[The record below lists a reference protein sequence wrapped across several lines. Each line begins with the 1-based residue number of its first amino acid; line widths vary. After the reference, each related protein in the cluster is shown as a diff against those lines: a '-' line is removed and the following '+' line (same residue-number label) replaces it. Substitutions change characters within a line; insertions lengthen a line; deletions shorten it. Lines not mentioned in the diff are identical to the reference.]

1 MVSAQHSPNRWGA
14 VLDELAAD
22 VRRVAD
28 RLRGLSAAQL
38 AAPPRPST
46 QRWPEY
52 GSRAQ
57 AGRAAATELALVAC
71 SLEAAAGSPREAP
84 DLPKV
89 SDFAVGDQVAVTG
102 HDLVAA
108 MARTAPATEVWLG
121 SSQQSTAAEAVS
133 RAARCL
139 ADVRRR
145 I

>member
-1 MVSAQHSPNRWGA
+1 MSAQHSSNRWGA

-28 RLRGLSAAQL
+28 RLRVLSAAQL
-38 AAPPRPST
+38 AAPPRPSS
-46 QRWPEY
+46 QGWPEY

-57 AGRAAATELALVAC
+57 AGRASATELALVAC
-71 SLEAAAGSPREAP
+71 ALEAADARSPREVQE
-84 DLPKV
+84 LPRV

-108 MARTAPATEVWLG
+108 MARTTPDTEVWLG
-121 SSQQSTAAEAVS
+121 SSQRSTAAEAVS

-139 ADVRRR
+139 ADVRQR